1 MNLITLAAQFFVI
14 ACKGLWE
21 WIPGKKKSEDTNLE
35 EQNILKAQR
44 DNQIRTTDEATNF
57 WDQFNGH

>member
-21 WIPGKKKSEDTNLE
+21 WISGKKKAEDTNLE

-44 DNQIRTTDEATNF
+44 DNQIRTTDEADNF